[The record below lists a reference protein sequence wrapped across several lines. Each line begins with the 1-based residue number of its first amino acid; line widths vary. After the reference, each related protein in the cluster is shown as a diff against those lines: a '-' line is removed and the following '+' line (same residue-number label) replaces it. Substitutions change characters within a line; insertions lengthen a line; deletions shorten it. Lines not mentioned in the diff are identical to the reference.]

1 MPIRKDS
8 RTRRAALKR
17 RRVMDPDWAAAEEAA
32 DGATR
37 EWRMWNPCEPG
48 ETMHATPLA
57 GKEGRTGRC

>member
-37 EWRMWNPCEPG
+37 EWHMWNPCEPG
-48 ETMHATPLA
+48 ETMHAPPLA